1 MPENQFQQKTET
13 QNKKILVTGGPG
25 FIGSHLVEAL
35 LKRGDFVVC
44 VDNFNDFYHPG
55 QKELNVAPFLNNP
68 NFKLFKI
75 NINNIDALRVVFTEN
90 NIQKI
95 VHIAAQAGVRGSLI
109 DPHLYFNS
117 NITGTLN
124 LLDLA
129 KEFGIKHFI
138 FASSSSIYGKNN
150 KVPFSEND
158 NVDFPMSPYAAT
170 KKAGELLCHTYYH
183 LYDINTTCLRFFCVY
198 GPKGRPDNV
207 PYKFTKV
214 IESGEELPMFG
225 DGTAKRDYTYID
237 DIIAGVLAAVD
248 KPLGFEIINL
258 GNSKTVDL
266 KYFISVV
273 ENLLGKK
280 AKIKQMPYPVS
291 DVHTTFADIS
301 KAKQLLGFSPKT
313 NIEEGMARFVN
324 WYKNERFQEK

>member
-1 MPENQFQQKTET
+1 MPNQ
-13 QNKKILVTGGPG
+13 NHKILVTGGAG

-68 NFKLFKI
+68 NFKLYKV
-75 NINNIDALRVVFTEN
+75 NINNIDALRIIFLEN
-90 NIQKI
+90 KI
-95 VHIAAQAGVRGSLI
+95 EKIAHIAAQAGVRGSLI

-129 KEFGIKHFI
+129 KEFGLKHFI
-138 FASSSSIYGKNN
+138 FASSSSVYGKN
-150 KVPFSEND
+150 KKIPFSETD
-158 NVDFPMSPYAAT
+158 NVDYPISPYAST
-170 KKAGELLCHTYYH
+170 KKSGELLCHTYHH
-183 LYDINTTCLRFFCVY
+183 LYGINITCLRFFTVY
-198 GPKGRPDNV
+198 GPKGRPDMA
-207 PYKFTKV
+207 PYKFTK
-214 IESGEELPMFG
+214 IINEEDELPVFG

-237 DIIAGVLAAVD
+237 DIIAGVLVAID

-258 GNSKTVDL
+258 GNSKTVEL
-266 KYFISVV
+266 KYFISVI
-273 ENLLGKK
+273 EELLGKK
-280 AKIKQMPYPVS
+280 AKTKTLPFPAS

-301 KAKQLLGFSPKT
+301 KAKELLNFQPKT
-313 NIEEGMARFVN
+313 DIEEGMAKFVE
-324 WYKNERFQEK
+324 WYRNERYQE